1 MKIEMKGI
9 NKSFG
14 QNQVLKDAGFVLDDG
29 EVHALMGE
37 NGAGKSTLMK
47 ILSGAYTRDGG
58 DIVLDGRPLPKQ
70 YSTLEARG
78 FGVAIIYQELSLM
91 SEMNVMENVY
101 VSHEP
106 GRWETSLISGKCTRI
121 QRNSWRS

>member
-37 NGAGKSTLMK
+37 NGRRQVHADENSDRRLHPRRGHCHC
-47 ILSGAYTRDGG
+47 
-58 DIVLDGRPLPKQ
+58 GRK
-70 YSTLEARG
+70 
-78 FGVAIIYQELSLM
+78 
-91 SEMNVMENVY
+91 
-101 VSHEP
+101 
-106 GRWETSLISGKCTRI
+106 
-121 QRNSWRS
+121 RSDL